1 LIALH
6 EATVAGRFDSQSGRF
21 KADVAADDAR
31 LLAIIERLSP
41 LAGRRVLDLG
51 CGKGRFARRLGEH
64 GAEVIALDASSGMLA
79 EAGGLPRVRAT
90 ARRLPFGPARFDAA
104 IAVEVFEHLAPEAL
118 DHVCAEVLR
127 VLKPGGTF
135 VVVDKNACSVNAL
148 RPWLPSLVLKWID
161 ERRGRWMYSNC
172 DRVRERWFRPWEL
185 ARRLGRWF
193 PEVHV
198 RHLLSRNE
206 AGRFPFEW
214 VPAARLLVLWAA
226 KAPGGP
232 S

>member
-1 LIALH
+1 LIAAH
-6 EATVAGRFDSQSGRF
+6 EAAVAGRFDSLRGRF

-31 LLAIIERLSP
+31 LLAIVERLSP
-41 LAGRRVLDLG
+41 LAGRLILDLG
-51 CGKGRFARRLGEH
+51 CGKGRFARRLSEH
-64 GAEVIALDASSGMLA
+64 GAQVIGLDASSGMLA

-90 ARRLPFGPARFDAA
+90 ARRLPFGPATFDGA
-104 IAVEVFEHLAPEAL
+104 IAVEVFEHLVPETL
-118 DHVCAEVLR
+118 DHVCGEVLR

-135 VVVDKNACSVNAL
+135 VVIDKNACSFSAR
-148 RPWLPSLVLKWID
+148 RPWLPSLAVKWID
-161 ERRGRWMYSNC
+161 ERRGRWMYSHR
-172 DRVRERWFRPWEL
+172 DRVRERWFRPREL

-206 AGRFPFEW
+206 AGRFPFER

-226 KAPGGP
+226 QAPGGP